1 MKCNEYIAA
10 KEMQNEL
17 NVVQVLAE
25 QWLGCVVSVE
35 QTDEEISPL
44 VFLQCTRGGVR
55 FNYSVLW
62 SKESLGVGEYLSMF
76 VTGDAQLLKTP
87 PERWCPKELQKV
99 FNIWVRNKFGNAEC
113 VLKVAAGLYE

>member
-1 MKCNEYIAA
+1 MKRIEFIPA
-10 KEMQNEL
+10 KEMQCEL

-35 QTDEEISPL
+35 QTNELISPL
-44 VFLQCTRGGVR
+44 VFFQCTSGGVR
-55 FNYSVLW
+55 CIYSVLW
-62 SKESLGVGEYLSMF
+62 SKESLGIGEYLSMF
-76 VTGDAQLLKTP
+76 ITGDAQLLKTP
-87 PERWCPKELQKV
+87 PERWCPRELQKV